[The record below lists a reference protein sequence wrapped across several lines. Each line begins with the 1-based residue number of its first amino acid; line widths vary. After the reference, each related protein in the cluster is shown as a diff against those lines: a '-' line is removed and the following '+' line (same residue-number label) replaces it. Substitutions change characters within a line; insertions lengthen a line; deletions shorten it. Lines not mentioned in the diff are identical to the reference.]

1 MICPYCY
8 DRFGE
13 LMTRKYVVCSK
24 SECLKEFREEIE
36 SITIP
41 NEKVICI
48 IKFKNWEM
56 ICEFYA
62 ISSFN
67 TDYFCRGISKKLNRL
82 YKIYIIPEYRK
93 ESLRKEI
100 RRIEKKFHLRLRT
113 VNFDALNIIDRIEF
127 NFASFWYKTRERK
140 NIWPH
145 SLFYIGMGF
154 YLSSLF
160 ILVTIRANGY

>member
-1 MICPYCY
+1 MFIKIFVRDWNFYVKIAEGTSNKLIKSFLYAILPYLY
-8 DRFGE
+8 GSIDNKLEYKKIENLIKKNAKKFG
-13 LMTRKYVVCSK
+13 
-24 SECLKEFREEIE
+24 EEIE

-100 RRIEKKFHLRLRT
+100 RR
-113 VNFDALNIIDRIEF
+113 
-127 NFASFWYKTRERK
+127 
-140 NIWPH
+140 
-145 SLFYIGMGF
+145 
-154 YLSSLF
+154 
-160 ILVTIRANGY
+160 